1 VDIKGTP
8 TIAEVE
14 YYFQLR
20 FSDTVYSLALVS
32 MFSPPDQEILELSSH
47 AAYICHH
54 GGTEALTVVDVK
66 AITAVVFM
74 VPDYQVTAEGEII
87 IPENRFSLV
96 EAPFIRL
103 AALCGIV
110 EDDTDGIDDSND
122 FAE

>member
-1 VDIKGTP
+1 MDIKGTP
-8 TIAEVE
+8 AIAEVE
-14 YYFQLR
+14 YYFRLR

-32 MFSPPDQEILELSSH
+32 MFSPPDQEILELSSR
-47 AAYICHH
+47 ATYICHH
-54 GGTEALTVVDVK
+54 GGTEALMVVDVK